1 MTRAFRLVI
10 AIPLLLLLVLFTL
23 SNTTPIRLSLWP
35 TDYSLQS
42 PLSLAILAAM
52 GVAFLVGGLLVWF
65 STLAQRR
72 RANRAEHA
80 VRLLEAQVDELRS
93 RLGSPLS
100 SPPAT

>member
-1 MTRAFRLVI
+1 MTRAFRLLI
-10 AIPLLLLLVLFTL
+10 AVPLLLLLVLFTL
-23 SNTTPIRLSLWP
+23 SNTATVRLSLWP

-65 STLAQRR
+65 SALAQRR
-72 RANRAEHA
+72 RAKRAEHA
-80 VRLLEAQVDELRS
+80 VRLLEAQIGELRS
-93 RLGSPLS
+93 RLGSTLI